1 MCFQHESYEDEH
13 TGDVVCKNCGLVLM
27 LRIVNS
33 GDIYNKNTIAV
44 NVQNNNINHSSSATP
59 STAAAVSSSSTTPL
73 AAATSSSAAAT
84 AAAVSYNNLDSQKLI
99 KKIQILKLVCD
110 TLNLNSHIYNLA
122 EALFIKY
129 KERRNAVNTQTNI
142 ILSASLALALDLT
155 CTVLGFNL
163 IANTIEYHTEN
174 RPALIKIER
183 CKIQMLNYLKQYH
196 ISFLHS
202 ICLPNRVYIMNL
214 FTAVWQTIEQATKG
228 VCLGAY
234 LCNRECICCAIAQQ
248 IWNGGLQMYPRSEW
262 YRIIIDEHNHIV
274 KYIKPKKWIKPL
286 AAIVINNIMTRYITG
301 FKSIGSIFNEI
312 FLTSLTDV
320 PNTSIAYWQRK
331 ADRIKRIEAKR
342 KIFS

>member
-1 MCFQHESYEDEH
+1 MCCCQHESYEDEH
-13 TGDVVCKNCGLVLM
+13 TGDVVCKNCGLILM

-33 GDIYNKNTIAV
+33 RCNTAITNNKKVAV
-44 NVQNNNINHSSSATP
+44 SHNNNNAIMTSTNAQHSIITY
-59 STAAAVSSSSTTPL
+59 T
-73 AAATSSSAAAT
+73 
-84 AAAVSYNNLDSQKLI
+84 LDSQKLL

-110 TLNLNSHIYNLA
+110 TLDLNSRIYNLA

-155 CTVLGFNL
+155 CTVLGFTA
-163 IANTIEYHTEN
+163 IANTMEYHTEN

-183 CKIQMLNYLKQYH
+183 CKIQMLNYLKKYH
-196 ISFLHS
+196 ISFLNS

-214 FTAVWQTIEQATKG
+214 FTAVWKTIEQATKG
-228 VCLGAY
+228 ICLGAY
-234 LCNRECICCAIAQQ
+234 LCNRECICCNIAQQ
-248 IWNGGLQMYPRSEW
+248 IWEGGLQTYKKSEW
-262 YRIIIDEHNHIV
+262 YHIIIDEHNQIV

-286 AAIVINNIMTRYITG
+286 AAIVINNIMTRYIEG

-331 ADRIKRIEAKR
+331 ADRIKRVEAKR
-342 KIFS
+342 KIF